1 LAKYAIILLLIK
13 REINLDYQKILNEIE
28 EEVTPLLNEGE
39 VADYIPALA
48 TVNPNQFAMTITLFD
63 GTTYSVGCKDTK
75 FSIQSISKV
84 FSFTKSL
91 SLYSTDIYNRVGKEP
106 SGNPFNSLVQLEY
119 ENGIPRNPFINA
131 GAIAVTDSLY
141 SYYKNEENTFKNILQ
156 FIKDTSNNFDLSYSE
171 EVWRSEFEYGY
182 RNIALANLMKSFGNF
197 ENEIEPVIKTYFKQ
211 CSIQM
216 STSELSRA
224 MLFLANHG
232 VDPITQKRFVTQSQ
246 AKRINAIMLTCGHY
260 DASGEFAFHVGLP
273 GKSGVGGGIVAIVP
287 EIMSISVFS
296 PRLNSW
302 GNSLVGTKA
311 LELFTT
317 KTLHSI
323 F

>member
-1 LAKYAIILLLIK
+1 M
-13 REINLDYQKILNEIE
+13 NYQNILNEIQQE
-28 EEVTPLLNEGE
+28 IQPLLSQGA

-48 TVNPNQFAMTITLFD
+48 KVDPNQFAMTITLFD
-63 GTTYSVGCKDTK
+63 GSTYSVGCDDTK

-91 SLYSTDIYNRVGKEP
+91 DLYGKDIYERVGKEP

-131 GAIAVTDSLY
+131 GAIVVADALY
-141 SYYKNEENTFKNILQ
+141 SKYKNEKDTFQNILQ
-156 FIKDTSNNFDLSYSE
+156 FIQNISDNKNISYNE
-171 EVWRSEFEYGY
+171 EVWKSECEFGY

-197 ENEIEPVIKTYFKQ
+197 ENRVDEVIKTYFKQ
-211 CSIQM
+211 CSIEM
-216 STSELSRA
+216 NSVELSRA

-232 VDPITQKRFVTQSQ
+232 IDPISKKRFITQSQ

-287 EIMSISVFS
+287 NVMSICVFS

-311 LELFTT
+311 LELFTN
-317 KTLHSI
+317 KTQYSI